1 MATLPDGKNKRFA
14 YNKYMKD
21 AVGPGMQRSK
31 TDLATGTNS
40 TNHGNSDLLAK
51 IAS

>member
-31 TDLATGTNS
+31 TDLATNS